1 MIDLTKFDKQTDLE
15 GLQKDINTAGDN
27 EYKEIPLGAYEVSL
41 DKIEITET
49 KKAPPRPMVSIWY
62 KIVDGEYKNSIIF
75 QNQVIEKAV
84 AIKMLCR
91 HLKEFKLIEPEN
103 IKFES
108 YVQFNDL
115 LLDLHEIADEGKYTF
130 QLNYGKNDKG
140 YNTYDIEKVWKNN

>member
-15 GLQKDINTAGDN
+15 GLQKDIETAEDN
-27 EYKEIPLGAYEVSL
+27 DYKEVPLGVYEVAL
-41 DKIEITET
+41 DKIEIIET
-49 KKAPPRPMVSIWY
+49 KKEPVRPMVSIWY

-75 QNQVIEKAV
+75 QNQVINEGWQ
-84 AIKMLCR
+84 IKSICR
-91 HLKEFKLIEPEN
+91 FLKEFKLIEGED

-130 QLNYGKNDKG
+130 QLNYGENKKG
-140 YNTYDIEKVWKNN
+140 FNTYDIEKVWKNN